1 MLELGSLF
9 GLLRVHLRLTQTEM
23 AELLHI
29 SQPVYSRIEAG
40 LRPVS
45 MAILERIAA
54 YVDVPVE
61 RLIGS
66 FFLLDANLEAMER
79 HAGDPV
85 ADCFVAL
92 AREYRNR
99 FGARL
104 KDAAALALLF
114 DESGD
119 KGASDHD
126 R

>member
-1 MLELGSLF
+1 MLEFGSLF
-9 GLLRVHLRLTQTEM
+9 RLLRVHLRLTQTEM
-23 AELLHI
+23 AEFLHI

-40 LRPVS
+40 LKPVS
-45 MAILERIAA
+45 MAILERVAA
-54 YVDVPVE
+54 HVDVPVE
-61 RLIGS
+61 RLIFS
-66 FFLLDANLEAMER
+66 FFLLDANLEALKR

-85 ADCFVAL
+85 AYCVLAL

-114 DESGD
+114 DARVD
-119 KGASDHD
+119 KGTSDHD